1 MATTQELAFYE
12 VWAKVTRP
20 EHGCW
25 TWRSKSKG
33 VAGGYHQVTI
43 GYHPVTGNNVLK
55 VASRLV
61 YEVMYGG
68 PLPKGMEVAHLC
80 NNAGCIK
87 PSHLVMGT
95 RAQNERMKDPHRSA
109 LDRRKTMYAV
119 K

>member
-1 MATTQELAFYE
+1 MAD
-12 VWAKVTRP
+12 
-20 EHGCW
+20 
-25 TWRSKSKG
+25 
-33 VAGGYHQVTI
+33 
-43 GYHPVTGNNVLK
+43 
-55 VASRLV
+55 
-61 YEVMYGG
+61 EVMYGG

-109 LDRRKTMYAV
+109 LDRRKTMYAI